1 MVQDIVVHISLDTKA
16 TPRESL
22 IPLILSLEGAKSY
35 KEYATLDALLADYAA
50 TTAAGKAGKALYA
63 NAEERGNA
71 PEPWRCWDLL
81 HRPQPKTLLMHWT
94 PCATATMIG
103 IICCPPRPRMHR

>member
-50 TTAAGKAGKALYA
+50 TTAAGKAAKALYA

-71 PEPWRCWDLL
+71 PETVAVLGLASSSTAENITDALD
-81 HRPQPKTLLMHWT
+81 TLRDTH
-94 PCATATMIG
+94 
-103 IICCPPRPRMHR
+103 

>member
-50 TTAAGKAGKALYA
+50 TTAAGKAAKALYA

-71 PEPWRCWDLL
+71 PEIVAVLGLASSSTAENITDALD
-81 HRPQPKTLLMHWT
+81 T
-94 PCATATMIG
+94 CATAMMIG